1 MSESKD
7 KEKAGASASKIS
19 AKVMFR
25 RRAATVLYLV
35 FLGLCL
41 VATQGPWYQILV
53 ADKPIGT
60 AVTGPEFLRVTYE
73 KPPGEPDPTDLFGKY
88 RRIKVEHTI
97 TPSNLAALCC
107 LIALFVV
114 VYNLF
119 GDHDAQLPVFLL
131 SLVIACSAGYVVYRV
146 WADNSVIEDVLVGS
160 DAAKIEA
167 ELAPVS
173 SAAKTEATKTATKT
187 GAISKTALPPAP
199 KSPEGRL
206 PVWKPL
212 WGYALFV
219 SSALVLL
226 LNAAYLTL
234 IAQRGEP

>member
-7 KEKAGASASKIS
+7 KEKAGAEASKLS

-25 RRAATVLYLV
+25 RRTATVLYLV

-41 VATQGPWYQILV
+41 VATQGPWYQV
-53 ADKPIGT
+53 FVGEKQIGS
-60 AVTGPEFLRVTYE
+60 AVTGPEFLRVTYQE
-73 KPPGEPDPTDLFGKY
+73 PAEEPDPRDLLAKY
-88 RRIKVEHTI
+88 RRVKVEHTL
-97 TPSNLAALCC
+97 TPSNVAAVCC
-107 LIALFVV
+107 LIALFLV

-119 GDHDAQLPVFLL
+119 GDHDLQLPVFLL

-146 WADNSVIEDVLVGS
+146 WSDNRVIEDVLIGS
-160 DAAKIEA
+160 PSAEA
-167 ELAPVS
+167 ELAPITSGAVTS
-173 SAAKTEATKTATKT
+173 GAGEAAAKSA
-187 GAISKTALPPAP
+187 PAP
-199 KSPEGRL
+199 KSSANRL

-226 LNAAYLTL
+226 LNASYLTL
-234 IAQRGEP
+234 IAERGEP